1 MFMVKIKMSYKYVRT
16 IFLGYIFIILI
27 GAVLLSLPF
36 SHVGDL
42 RFIDAL
48 FTSTSATCVTGL
60 IVASTS
66 ENFTFIGE
74 LIIITLIQMGGIGYM
89 SLVII
94 FFLFVKDSLSL
105 DDKRATKLSLD
116 LPDLHVG
123 AFIKR
128 ILLVVFTIEAIG
140 AIILFFQFKEKYEL
154 IDAIW
159 YGIFHSI
166 SAFNNAGFSLFTD
179 NMIGYRSDTIVLGV
193 ISFLIILGG
202 LGYFVI
208 IELHEN
214 KKFAKRITIHT
225 KFVLIG
231 TVILILFGMIVFLSI
246 EWNNQKTFG
255 EFDTYTKILNSF
267 FLSVNFRTAGFNS
280 MDLSALKD
288 SSLFYSTLLM
298 MTGAGQGG
306 TAGGMKITTIAV
318 LIIMVFFVLKQSNQ
332 EPHVFKRTID
342 QKLINKA
349 AAIIM
354 FSSAYVLFITLLLVE
369 TQDYPFVRIL
379 FEVVSAFCT
388 VGVSVGDGGILSL
401 SKLFDDFGKGLIII
415 SMVAGRLGVFAFGLL
430 LVGKAKEVHFKY
442 PKGRIII

>member
-1 MFMVKIKMSYKYVRT
+1 MSYKYVRT

-27 GAVLLSLPF
+27 GTVLLSLPF
-36 SHVGDL
+36 SHIGEL

-60 IVASTS
+60 IVSSTS
-66 ENFTFIGE
+66 ENFTFWGE
-74 LIIITLIQMGGIGYM
+74 FIILGLIQFGGIGYM

-123 AFIKR
+123 AFIKK
-128 ILLVVFTIEAIG
+128 ILLVVFTIETIG
-140 AIILFFQFKEKYEL
+140 AIILIFQFKEKYEL

-179 NMIGYRSDTIVLGV
+179 NMIGYRSDTVVLGV

-225 KFVLIG
+225 KIVIIG
-231 TVILILFGMIVFLSI
+231 TVILIFFGMIIFLSI
-246 EWNNQKTFG
+246 EWNNSKSIGDFS
-255 EFDTYTKILNSF
+255 TYDKILNSF

-280 MDLSALKD
+280 IDLSGLKD

-332 EPHVFKRTID
+332 EPHIFKRTIE

-379 FEVVSAFCT
+379 FEVVSAFNT

-415 SMVAGRLGVFAFGLL
+415 SMLAGRLGVFAFGLL

>member
-1 MFMVKIKMSYKYVRT
+1 LTYKYVRS
-16 IFLGYIFIILI
+16 IFLGYVFIILL
-27 GAVLLSLPF
+27 GAFLLSLPI

-60 IVASTS
+60 IVTSTS

-74 LIIITLIQMGGIGYM
+74 FIILALIQIGGIGYM

-94 FFLFVKDSLSL
+94 FFLFVKDHLSF

-123 AFIKR
+123 AFTKK
-128 ILLVVFTIEAIG
+128 ILWVVLIVESVGAAILVYGFSDK
-140 AIILFFQFKEKYEL
+140 LEL
-154 IDAIW
+154 KDAIW
-159 YGIFHSI
+159 YGIFHSV

-179 NMIGYRSDTIVLGV
+179 NLVGYQHNTLVLTV
-193 ISFLIILGG
+193 ISFLIVLGG

-214 KKFAKRITIHT
+214 RKFSKRISIHT
-225 KFVLIG
+225 RIVVIG
-231 TVILILFGMIVFLSI
+231 TISLILLGTILFLSI
-246 EWNNQKTFG
+246 EWNNPKTFG
-255 EFDTYTKILNSF
+255 VMSVYDKLLNSV

-280 MDLSALKD
+280 IDLSGLKD

-306 TAGGMKITTIAV
+306 TAGGMKITTVAV
-318 LIIMVFFVLKQSNQ
+318 MIIMVYFVLKQTDQ
-332 EPHVFKRTID
+332 EPHIFKRTID
-342 QKLINKA
+342 REVINKA

-354 FSSAYVLFITLLLVE
+354 FSSGFVLFITLLLLE
-369 TQDYPFVRIL
+369 TQEQPFIKIL

-401 SKLFDDFGKGLIII
+401 SALFSDFGKGVIILG
-415 SMVAGRLGVFAFGLL
+415 MVAGRLGVFAFGLL
-430 LVGKAKEVHFKY
+430 LVGSAKKVHFKY
-442 PKGRIII
+442 PVGRIIV

>member
-1 MFMVKIKMSYKYVRT
+1 MTHKYVKS
-16 IFLGYIFIILI
+16 IFMGYVFIILL
-27 GAVLLSLPF
+27 GAVMLSLPI
-36 SHVGDL
+36 SHIGEL

-60 IVASTS
+60 IVTSTS

-74 LIIITLIQMGGIGYM
+74 LIILLLIQIGGIGYM

-94 FFLFVKDSLSL
+94 FFLFVKDHLSL
-105 DDKRATKLSLD
+105 DEKRATKLSLD

-123 AFIKR
+123 AFTKK
-128 ILLVVFTIEAIG
+128 ILSVVFIVETVG
-140 AIILFFQFKEKYEL
+140 ALILTYKFSQNFEFD
-154 IDAIW
+154 DALW
-159 YGIFHSI
+159 YGIFHSV

-179 NMIGYRSDTIVLGV
+179 NMIGYKSDTLVLGV

-202 LGYFVI
+202 LGYFVV

-214 KKFAKRITIHT
+214 RKFSKRITIHT
-225 KFVLIG
+225 RIVVIG
-231 TVILILFGMIVFLSI
+231 TIFLILFGMILFLSI
-246 EWNNQKTFG
+246 EWNNPKTLG
-255 EFDTYTKILNSF
+255 EMSVYDKLLNSL

-280 MDLSALKD
+280 IDLSGLRD

-318 LIIMVFFVLKQSNQ
+318 LIIMVYFVLKQTNQ
-332 EPHVFKRTID
+332 EPHIFKRTIEREV
-342 QKLINKA
+342 INKA
-349 AAIIM
+349 TTIIM
-354 FSSAYVLFITLLLVE
+354 LSSGFVLFITLVLLE
-369 TQDYPFVRIL
+369 TQEQPFIRIL

-401 SKLFDDFGKGLIII
+401 SVLFDDFGKMAIIA

-430 LVGKAKEVHFKY
+430 LVGNAKKLHFKY
-442 PKGRIII
+442 PVGRIIV

>member
-36 SHVGDL
+36 SHIGEL

-214 KKFAKRITIHT
+214 KKIAKRITIHT
-225 KFVLIG
+225 KIVIIG
-231 TVILILFGMIVFLSI
+231 TVVLILFGMIIFLSI
-246 EWNNQKTFG
+246 EWNNPKSIGDFS
-255 EFDTYTKILNSF
+255 TYDKILNSF

-280 MDLSALKD
+280 IDLSGLKD

-332 EPHVFKRTID
+332 EPHIFKRTID

-349 AAIIM
+349 ATIIM
-354 FSSAYVLFITLLLVE
+354 FSSVYVLFITLLLVE